1 MAIRYSKDPQVD
13 RTLRHSVRDGMA
25 YSVMSG
31 GGETYF
37 SAFALFLKATTPQIG
52 LLATLP
58 PLLGSLAQLLAV
70 WLGARMLHRLP
81 VILAGATLQAFV
93 LLPLLI
99 LPLVYRDQ
107 AIHILVVCV
116 TLYYA
121 GANLA
126 TPLWIS
132 LMGELVPERKRGRF
146 FGRRAGVR
154 RRYVRGLAV
163 AHTAPHADPAR
174 LPHRLGKR
182 APGCLCRHL
191 PVAHTCSLD
200 LRAATRR
207 SAQTAWLDVAAPTR
221 IPGDPLQRVFR
232 PAL

>member
-107 AIHILVVCV
+107 AIHILVACV
-116 TLYYA
+116 TLLCRCQPRHA
-121 GANLA
+121 AVDQPDG
-126 TPLWIS
+126 
-132 LMGELVPERKRGRF
+132 
-146 FGRRAGVR
+146 RAGP
-154 RRYVRGLAV
+154 GTQAGSL
-163 AHTAPHADPAR
+163 
-174 LPHRLGKR
+174 LR
-182 APGCLCRHL
+182 APCWCSAAVCSGPCCR
-191 PVAHTCSLD
+191 AHC
-200 LRAATRR
+200 
-207 SAQTAWLDVAAPTR
+207 PTR
-221 IPGDPLQRVFR
+221 
-232 PAL
+232 